1 MSELPVINYGRME
14 RLRPPVSTTVQMNLN
29 TFCVI
34 LIFICVLVMYKRSI
48 GITQE
53 RERFHT

>member
-1 MSELPVINYGRME
+1 ME
-14 RLRPPVSTTVQMNLN
+14 RLRPPESTTVQMNLN

-34 LIFICVLVMYKRSI
+34 LIIICILALYKRSI
-48 GITQE
+48 GITQA

>member
-1 MSELPVINYGRME
+1 MSEIPVINYGRME
-14 RLRPPVSTTVQMNLN
+14 RLRPPESTTVQMNLN

-34 LIFICVLVMYKRSI
+34 LIIICILAMYKRSV
-48 GITQE
+48 GITQA